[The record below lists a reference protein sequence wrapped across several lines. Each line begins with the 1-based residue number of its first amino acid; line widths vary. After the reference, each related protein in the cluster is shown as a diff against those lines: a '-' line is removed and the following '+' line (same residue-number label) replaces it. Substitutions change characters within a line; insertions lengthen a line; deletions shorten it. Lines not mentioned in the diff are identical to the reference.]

1 MHPEDALRVANFLKG
16 AGQAVEVKATVS
28 VTEQEALD
36 YLATWGTHPKYQHG
50 DAKPYLYAKKPY
62 SRDGLMRLANYFRE
76 AQKLPPFALRI
87 DERSWRR
94 R

>member
-16 AGQAVEVKATVS
+16 GGQVVEAKATVS

-50 DAKPYLYAKKPY
+50 DAKPYLYAKDRY
-62 SRDGLMRLANYFRE
+62 SPDGLIRLANYFRA
-76 AQKLPPFALRI
+76 AQKLPPFSLRI
-87 DERSWRR
+87 GARSWRR
-94 R
+94 